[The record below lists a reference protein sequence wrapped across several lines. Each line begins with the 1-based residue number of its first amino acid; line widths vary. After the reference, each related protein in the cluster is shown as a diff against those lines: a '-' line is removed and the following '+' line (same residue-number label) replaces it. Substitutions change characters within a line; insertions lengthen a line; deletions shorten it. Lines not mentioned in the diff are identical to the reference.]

1 MTQHHY
7 TFHPL
12 LVLAALV
19 VLPAYSYSKSDS
31 APWSDPGAGR
41 AEEVVSFR
49 VYYLFDPA
57 DPMQLQRADEAHQ
70 GTFAEDQVEWFGVRP
85 TSASQVALAPFALA
99 DMLAEADHLPQPPV
113 LDWLKAAAGQEESG
127 DRILVENTVTGRTY
141 AGVGTDMQD
150 VIAAA
155 GLAAAVSTDVGVT
168 TWGKVKELFR

>member
-19 VLPAYSYSKSDS
+19 VLPAHSYSKSDS
-31 APWSDPGAGR
+31 APWAEPGAGR
-41 AEEVVSFR
+41 GEEVVSYR

-57 DPMQLQRADEAHQ
+57 DPMQLQRADEAYQ

-85 TSASQVALAPFALA
+85 TSSSQVALAPFALA
-99 DMLAEADHLPQPPV
+99 DMLAEADHLPPPPV
-113 LDWLKAAAGQEESG
+113 LDWLQAAAGQEESG

-141 AGVGTDMQD
+141 TGVGTDMQD

>member
-31 APWSDPGAGR
+31 APWSEPGAGR
-41 AEEVVSFR
+41 VEEVVSYR

-57 DPMQLQRADEAHQ
+57 DPMQLQRADEAYQ

-85 TSASQVALAPFALA
+85 TSSSQVALAPFALA
-99 DMLAEADHLPQPPV
+99 DMLAEADHLPPPPV
-113 LDWLKAAAGQEESG
+113 LDWLQAAAGQE
-127 DRILVENTVTGRTY
+127 VELS
-141 AGVGTDMQD
+141 A
-150 VIAAA
+150 
-155 GLAAAVSTDVGVT
+155 
-168 TWGKVKELFR
+168 